1 MSIAQGI
8 LIILVSMGIM
18 ILVYA
23 WVINS
28 QSADLGALLET
39 AGNENTRGLLGT
51 RGDLVKDTWVVIET
65 GSGNTWIYYSSNKPV
80 LGPNLEVREARS
92 MR

>member
-39 AGNENTRGLLGT
+39 AGNENTRG
-51 RGDLVKDTWVVIET
+51 DLVKDTWVVIET